1 MDRANSDLRNLF
13 ESTRVATVFLDQHM
27 VIRAYTPEVGSI
39 YNLIPS
45 DRGRPLTD
53 IVSRLDYD
61 ALRDDVRQVMAT
73 LEPLER
79 RVSRQDGTAH
89 YLLRILPYRAPDST
103 MEGSLITFVDVT
115 GIVQAEEHQRLL
127 VDELNHRVKNMLTVV
142 ISLATQTLA
151 ASGNT
156 GGVLR
161 RVPGPGACADRGLR
175 PAQPG
180 ELVERAAGR
189 SRSPKSFGRYVAR
202 DRANVRIEGPPVPLD
217 PRGALALGMAIHE
230 LATNA
235 VKYGALSV
243 PEGNVAVTWGV
254 EPTDAG
260 DQLVL
265 EWVERDGPAVTAP
278 TARGFGSTL
287 IERALNHDMSAQA
300 KIEFLP
306 DGVRAHVRAPMRNR
320 PNDTADVEQRQGMT
334 HAG

>member
-1 MDRANSDLRNLF
+1 M
-13 ESTRVATVFLDQHM
+13 
-27 VIRAYTPEVGSI
+27 
-39 YNLIPS
+39 
-45 DRGRPLTD
+45 
-53 IVSRLDYD
+53 
-61 ALRDDVRQVMAT
+61 
-73 LEPLER
+73 
-79 RVSRQDGTAH
+79 
-89 YLLRILPYRAPDST
+89 
-103 MEGSLITFVDVT
+103 
-115 GIVQAEEHQRLL
+115 QAEEHQRLL

-142 ISLATQTLA
+142 ISLATQTLRRAGTLEEFSGVFLGRVHALTA
-151 ASGNT
+151 AYALLSRESWSS
-156 GGVLR
+156 VLLGE
-161 RVPGPGACADRGLR
+161 VITEELR
-175 PAQPG
+175 P
-180 ELVERAAGR
+180 
-189 SRSPKSFGRYVAR
+189 YVAR

-217 PRGALALGMAIHE
+217 PRRALALGMAIHE

-265 EWVERDGPAVTAP
+265 EWVERDGPAVIAP

-320 PNDTADVEQRQGMT
+320 PNDTSKSSSGRE
-334 HAG
+334 